1 MTGLR
6 AQLRSSAV
14 RGGCARGLHQRAE
27 KRCREYVTGHS
38 LGMPLHADDPVFM
51 RLMLDRFDHTVG
63 SDGCDAQAVT
73 QIPDGLMMRRIDLD
87 VESAV
92 SCCEAGDGCE
102 LSDFAARLNPR
113 GMEGIGCIRR
123 KTFLAVLDAGVE
135 FAGDVLVESA
145 TEANVETL
153 AAIANGENRFS

>member
-63 SDGCDAQAVT
+63 SDDCDAQAVT
-73 QIPDGLMMRRIDLD
+73 QIRSEEHTSELQSPDHL
-87 VESAV
+87 V
-92 SCCEAGDGCE
+92 C
-102 LSDFAARLNPR
+102 RLLL
-113 GMEGIGCIRR
+113 E
-123 KTFLAVLDAGVE
+123 KKKKDKST
-135 FAGDVLVESA
+135 
-145 TEANVETL
+145 TQTT
-153 AAIANGENRFS
+153 